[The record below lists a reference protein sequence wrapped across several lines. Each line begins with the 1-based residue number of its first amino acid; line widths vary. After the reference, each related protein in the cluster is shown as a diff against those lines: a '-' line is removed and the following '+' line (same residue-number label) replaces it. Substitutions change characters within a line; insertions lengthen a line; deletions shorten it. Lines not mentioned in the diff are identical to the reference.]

1 MSLIGHG
8 VAVVTPFNKKGDID
22 YEALEKHVNNLIISQ
37 VDYLVVL
44 GTTSE
49 VSTLSVLEQ
58 IEISEFI
65 VKINK
70 NRLPL
75 VIGVGGNDTSS
86 VVHSFNKFNLSNFQ
100 SILSICP
107 YYNLPNQ
114 RGLFKHFI
122 EISKKCPIPVVI
134 YNVPS
139 RTGINIEPNTV
150 FELLKKSSNIIGIKE
165 ASNLKNQME
174 ELIKFSSNNF
184 QIISGDDNTAIDS
197 ILAGASGVIS
207 VIGNAFPFQTNKL
220 VKLALSND
228 VFKASKK
235 RNELKRINTLIS
247 KLGNP
252 AGIKCLISQL
262 GICENILRLPLVP
275 VSEEEFNKIK
285 IELNTLSIN

>member
-122 EISKKCPIPVVI
+122 EI
-134 YNVPS
+134 
-139 RTGINIEPNTV
+139 
-150 FELLKKSSNIIGIKE
+150 
-165 ASNLKNQME
+165 
-174 ELIKFSSNNF
+174 
-184 QIISGDDNTAIDS
+184 
-197 ILAGASGVIS
+197 
-207 VIGNAFPFQTNKL
+207 
-220 VKLALSND
+220 
-228 VFKASKK
+228 VFK
-235 RNELKRINTLIS
+235 
-247 KLGNP
+247 
-252 AGIKCLISQL
+252 
-262 GICENILRLPLVP
+262 
-275 VSEEEFNKIK
+275 
-285 IELNTLSIN
+285 SIN